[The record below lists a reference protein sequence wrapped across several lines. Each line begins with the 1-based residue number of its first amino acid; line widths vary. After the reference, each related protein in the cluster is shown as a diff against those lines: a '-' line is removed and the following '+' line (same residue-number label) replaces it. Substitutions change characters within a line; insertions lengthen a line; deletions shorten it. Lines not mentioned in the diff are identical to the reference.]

1 MKKVANL
8 RIPLTVLGGFLGAGK
23 TTLLNHLLSNNQG
36 RRIAVLVNDFG
47 SINID
52 ANLIEKHDGDTI
64 SLSNGCVCC
73 SIGSGLDAALIQ
85 VLSRDLNPEWI
96 VIEASGVSDP
106 SRIAQ
111 VGMSDPMLQLEG
123 VIVLVDSEHILE
135 QANDPIL
142 ADTVE
147 RQLASADILV
157 LNKTDLISTEA
168 IKTVQAELLK
178 KYGNIPLVNAK
189 YGKVALQALAGL
201 QTAYGGS
208 GLCLPKCSD
217 PAHHHGREHHDGQ
230 DVQNEKRNS
239 HEYQANSD
247 PDHPFQTGVWKAPS
261 KLSADDLKHALK
273 SLPRSIIRMKGFV
286 KTDRHGPVIVHY
298 AGGRVRFEAIS
309 NADIEI
315 KNQIVYIGLRHE
327 PLSAIIDNH
336 LGKLE
341 LAL

>member
-1 MKKVANL
+1 MAKVEKL

-23 TTLLNHLLSNNQG
+23 TTLLNHILSHNQG

-52 ANLIEKHDGDTI
+52 ASLIEQHDGDTI

-73 SIGSGLDAALIQ
+73 SIGSGLDAALMQ
-85 VLSRDLNPEWI
+85 VLSRELTPEWI
-96 VIEASGVSDP
+96 IIEASGVSDP

-157 LNKTDLISTEA
+157 LNKTDLISTET
-168 IKTVQAELLK
+168 IRTVRTALLK
-178 KYGNIPLVNAK
+178 KFGNIPLVNAK

-208 GLCLPKCSD
+208 GMCTPKCED
-217 PAHHHGREHHDGQ
+217 PAHHHDNEHQSND
-230 DVQNEKRNS
+230 
-239 HEYQANSD
+239 D

-261 KLSADDLKHALK
+261 KVSADHLKKALK
-273 SLPRSIIRMKGFV
+273 SLPRSIVRMKGFME
-286 KTDRHGPVIVHY
+286 TDRHGPVIVHY
-298 AGGRVRFEAIS
+298 AGGRVRFEASS
-309 NADIEI
+309 NNDKAIH
-315 KNQIVYIGLRHE
+315 NQMVYIGLRHE
-327 PLSAIIDNH
+327 PLSEIIENH
-336 LGKLE
+336 LGKVKQIL
-341 LAL
+341 